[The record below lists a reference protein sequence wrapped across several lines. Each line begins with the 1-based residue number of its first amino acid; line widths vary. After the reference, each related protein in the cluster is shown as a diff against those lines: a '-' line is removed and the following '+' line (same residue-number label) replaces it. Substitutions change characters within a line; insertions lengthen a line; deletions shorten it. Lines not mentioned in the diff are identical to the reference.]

1 MGKKYEKMQIILL
14 PVVPALTNY
23 LTSSVHYLLISAF
36 SNLFVYLS
44 IYISILSFYLTLFLA
59 NKSLAF
65 CLAPILRFYLA
76 FCLACGLTF
85 FLPFFLASMLT
96 FYLPFLSRIFLAFYL
111 AFLSGILLKC
121 PDWAGAPYRLQVGA
135 YPDCPGACDIFR
147 GLCVCP
153 GCRGV
158 RWFHSLKLALVV
170 RSVRSGSL
178 GTHSD
183 DKLAEAE
190 GGRNK
195 RKKTKKKAEEEGG
208 RRSFVL
214 SLCSDSPPNFQ
225 DDYVP
230 VVEGEPLCCRVLEAT
245 LCSSCLFIYL
255 GKVSSQLVGDN
266 T

>member
-147 GLCVCP
+147 GLCVCVQAAVEWDDSTHLNWHLLWDLWDP
-153 GCRGV
+153 
-158 RWFHSLKLALVV
+158 LVPTV
-170 RSVRSGSL
+170 TTSWP
-178 GTHSD
+178 
-183 DKLAEAE
+183 
-190 GGRNK
+190 K
-195 RKKTKKKAEEEGG
+195 RKEEETRG
-208 RRSFVL
+208 RRRRRRRRRREEGVLFWVCALTRLQTFRMTMCQLWKGNHFAAVSWRQLFVAAA
-214 SLCSDSPPNFQ
+214 
-225 DDYVP
+225 Y
-230 VVEGEPLCCRVLEAT
+230 
-245 LCSSCLFIYL
+245 SSI
-255 GKVSSQLVGDN
+255 
-266 T
+266 